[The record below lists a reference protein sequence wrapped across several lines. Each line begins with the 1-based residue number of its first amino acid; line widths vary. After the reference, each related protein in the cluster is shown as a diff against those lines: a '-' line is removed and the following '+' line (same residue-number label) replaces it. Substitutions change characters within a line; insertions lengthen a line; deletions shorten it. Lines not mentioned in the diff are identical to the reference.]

1 MKCPR
6 CGAEVEKFRN
16 PVPTVDIIIEVGEKI
31 VLVKRRNPPY
41 GWALPGGFVDYGE
54 SLESAARREA
64 FEETGLR
71 VVLGQ
76 QLHTYSDPNRDARM
90 HTISTVFLASAE
102 GRPLGGDDA
111 LEAALF
117 APDRLPPLVFD
128 HGNILDDYRK
138 SKQRAGGRADSD
150 R

>member
-31 VLVKRRNPPY
+31 VLVKRRNPPH

-64 FEETGLR
+64 LEETGLR

-90 HTISTVFLASAE
+90 HTISTVFVATAE
-102 GRPLGGDDA
+102 GRPRGGDDA

-117 APDRLPPLVFD
+117 APDSLPPLVFD

-138 SKQRAGGRADSD
+138 SKQRAGRRADPD

>member
-71 VVLGQ
+71 VMLGQ

-90 HTISTVFLASAE
+90 HTISTVFLATAE